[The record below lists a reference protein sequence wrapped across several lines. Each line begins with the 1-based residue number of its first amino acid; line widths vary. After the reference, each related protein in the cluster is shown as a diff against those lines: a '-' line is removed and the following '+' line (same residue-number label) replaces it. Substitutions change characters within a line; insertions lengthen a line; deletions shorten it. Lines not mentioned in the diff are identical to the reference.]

1 MVNKEEIEAG
11 NKIIAEFI
19 GLKPT
24 NMEGCWG
31 TCEYLNNNPNSTL
44 PCSVPYTDYLYF
56 DNSWDWL
63 MEVVSK
69 IEKLNFEVIIIYE
82 SCKIGD
88 IVEIY
93 SNTSK
98 IESVWKAVVEF
109 IKYYNEQGV

>member
-1 MVNKEEIEAG
+1 
-11 NKIIAEFI
+11 
-19 GLKPT
+19 
-24 NMEGCWG
+24 
-31 TCEYLNNNPNSTL
+31 
-44 PCSVPYTDYLYF
+44 
-56 DNSWDWL
+56 

-109 IKYYNEQGV
+109 IKYYNEQGI